1 MKDMGEGV
9 NKLTEKIIGAA
20 IEVHR
25 HLGPGLLEST
35 YEACLLYE
43 LEQRGLRVE
52 RQKSLPVV
60 YKEVQLEQGYRIDLL
75 VENAVVVEL
84 KTVEGIAAVHE
95 AQILSYLKLSGCQV
109 GLLLNFNV
117 KLLKDGIHRFAMSRR
132 RR

>member
-1 MKDMGEGV
+1 MRDIDNYI

-25 HLGPGLLEST
+25 HFGPGLLEST
-35 YEACLLYE
+35 YEACLVHE
-43 LEQRGLRVE
+43 LEQLGIRVE
-52 RQKSLPVV
+52 RQKTLPIV
-60 YKEVQLEQGYRIDLL
+60 YKEIQLEQGYRIDLL
-75 VENAVVVEL
+75 VEEAVVVEL
-84 KTVEGIAAVHE
+84 KVVDGILPVHE

-132 RR
+132 R